1 MIKTTHNT
9 IHIDGS
15 QGEGGGQILRSSL
28 ALSMVTKKPFRISRI
43 RAGRAKPGL
52 LRQHLTGVN
61 AAAAICGARVEGASL
76 GSQELAFTP
85 SDTIK
90 GGAYHFPIGS
100 AGGTMLVVQAIL
112 PALLRADGPSTVI
125 IEGGTHNVAAPP
137 FEFVERTLI
146 PTLNLAGA
154 CITARLERHGFY
166 PAGGG
171 RIVLSVEPTK
181 DARPLSLLT
190 RGERVS
196 IHANAIVSQLSRSI
210 AEREVAVLCERLGI
224 DAANATVTSVPEPRG
239 PGNAALVELRYDHIT
254 EVFCAFGELGKG
266 AEVVARELADDVR
279 QYIAETHP
287 VGEHLADQLMVPLA
301 VLAGGRYATGPLSP
315 HARTNMDVLQSFG
328 AIASFNDSV
337 VSIEPLAIPRAR

>member
-1 MIKTTHNT
+1 MPLQQT

-61 AAAAICGARVEGASL
+61 AAATISGAKVTGASL
-76 GSQELAFTP
+76 GSTELTFEP
-85 SDTIK
+85 SGTIK
-90 GGAYHFPIGS
+90 GSAYHFPIGS

-112 PALLRADGPSTVI
+112 PALLHADGPSSVI
-125 IEGGTHNVAAPP
+125 IEGGTHNTAAPS

-146 PTLNLAGA
+146 PVLNLAGA
-154 CITARLERHGFY
+154 RISIRLERHGFY

-171 RIVLSVEPTK
+171 RVVLAVEPVSE
-181 DARPLSLLT
+181 ARPLSLLT
-190 RGERVS
+190 RGERQS
-196 IHANAIVSQLSRSI
+196 IHATAIVSQLSRAI
-210 AEREVAVLCERLGI
+210 AEREIAVLCERLGI
-224 DAANATVTSVPEPRG
+224 DAANTTITSVPEAKG
-239 PGNAALVELRYDHIT
+239 PGNAALVELRYEQCT

-279 QYIAETHP
+279 AYIAATHP

-301 VLAGGRYATGPLSP
+301 VLAGGRFATGSLSS
-315 HARTNMDVLQSFG
+315 HARTNLDVLDSFG
-328 AIASFNDSV
+328 AIASFKDNV
-337 VSIEPLAIPRAR
+337 VSIEPLAAPRDR